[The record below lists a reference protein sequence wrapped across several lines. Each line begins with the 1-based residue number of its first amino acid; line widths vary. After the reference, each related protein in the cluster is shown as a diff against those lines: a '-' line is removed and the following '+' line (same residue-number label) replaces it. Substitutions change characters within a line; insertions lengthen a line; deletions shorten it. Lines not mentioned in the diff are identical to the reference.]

1 MANEKTLQLT
11 MDNFNKTIAQGITL
25 VDFWAEWCGPCR
37 MLLPV
42 IESVAQELEG
52 KVKVA
57 KVNVDNQEAIAQK
70 YGILTIPTVILFK
83 DGEVMEKL
91 VGYKNKQVFIEM
103 VNKYL

>member
-1 MANEKTLQLT
+1 

>member
-70 YGILTIPTVILFK
+70 NTAY
-83 DGEVMEKL
+83 
-91 VGYKNKQVFIEM
+91 
-103 VNKYL
+103 